1 MMGDSINGD
10 TVIDLVQN
18 AKKRKKNL
26 HRLARLGNQNK
37 IKEYLDDFGI
47 EDISKLSISSVMHQ
61 NIFKENISLKI
72 YTKI

>member
-26 HRLARLGNQNK
+26 HQLAKLGNQNK
-37 IKEYLDDFGI
+37 IKEYLDDVGI
-47 EDISKLSISSVMHQ
+47 EDISKLSIASVMHQ
-61 NIFKENISLKI
+61 NIS
-72 YTKI
+72 